1 MKNIFLISIILL
13 FTNTTNAQKKE
24 KTYKVLTACG
34 TCQFDMASPNGCALA
49 IKIADKTYW
58 VDGSSISDHG
68 NEHAEDGLC
77 KCVKKAEVKGVFEE
91 NRFKS
96 SSFTLIPEKKKKK
109 KKMKNK

>member
-1 MKNIFLISIILL
+1 MKNLIILSFIFLFSI
-13 FTNTTNAQKKE
+13 NTNAQKKV
-24 KTYKVLTACG
+24 KKYKVLTACG
-34 TCQFDMASPNGCALA
+34 QCQFNMNSTNGCALA

-77 KCVKKAEVKGVFEE
+77 KAVRKAKIEGNFDE

-96 SSFTLIPEKKKKK
+96 SSFALIPDKRKKQKKDK
-109 KKMKNK
+109 K